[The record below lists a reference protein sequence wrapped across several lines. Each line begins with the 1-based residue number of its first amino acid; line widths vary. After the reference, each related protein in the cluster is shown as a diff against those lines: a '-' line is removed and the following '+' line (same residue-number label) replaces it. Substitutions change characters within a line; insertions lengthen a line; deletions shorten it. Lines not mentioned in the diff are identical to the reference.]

1 MRKGA
6 GISGLSRHT
15 ATTSSYATLS
25 SSISA
30 SQVTSLESSLASFRE
45 ALLTFSRKH
54 RDDIR
59 ADPAFR
65 HQFTKMCSVLGVD
78 PLSGPTNGKSGGM
91 GGGFWG
97 GLGLGEWSYELCVQ
111 VVDVCVSTRAG
122 NGGMIEMKDLIRRVG
137 KMRGLPD
144 TTNTTTTTTTTTN
157 GNNSNSKSRS
167 RNSGEGEITKEDV
180 TRAIG
185 LLSPLAGY
193 SVIPI
198 GGIEFVRSVPREL
211 DTDQSALLVVAAKTG
226 GKVSESRIKK
236 ELGWG
241 DVRARQAME
250 DSVMREGLGW
260 VDEQDTEWSVWLM
273 PAVNFE
279 GQDLTSGL

>member
-1 MRKGA
+1 
-6 GISGLSRHT
+6 
-15 ATTSSYATLS
+15 
-25 SSISA
+25 
-30 SQVTSLESSLASFRE
+30 
-45 ALLTFSRKH
+45 
-54 RDDIR
+54 
-59 ADPAFR
+59 
-65 HQFTKMCSVLGVD
+65 
-78 PLSGPTNGKSGGM
+78 M

-122 NGGMIEMKDLIRRVG
+122 NGGMIEMRDLIRRVG

-144 TTNTTTTTTTTTN
+144 THNTNTTMTN
-157 GNNSNSKSRS
+157 GNKGRL
-167 RNSGEGEITKEDV
+167 RHTGKGEGEITKEDV

-226 GKVSESRIKK
+226 GRLSESRIKK
-236 ELGWG
+236 DLGWA

-279 GQDLTSGL
+279 GQDLLGSGL

>member
-30 SQVTSLESSLASFRE
+30 SQLTSLEASLASFRE
-45 ALLTFSRKH
+45 ALLTFSRQH
-54 RDDIR
+54 RADIR

-65 HQFTKMCSVLGVD
+65 HQFTRMCSVLGVD
-78 PLSGPTNGKSGGM
+78 PLSGPATATGKAS
-91 GGGFWG
+91 GGFWG

-137 KMRGLPD
+137 KMRGYD
-144 TTNTTTTTTTTTN
+144 TAT
-157 GNNSNSKSRS
+157 S
-167 RNSGEGEITKEDV
+167 SGTGGQGEISKEDV

-185 LLSPLAGY
+185 LLKPLAGY
-193 SVIPI
+193 TVVPI

-211 DTDQSALLVVAAKTG
+211 DTDQSTLLVIAATTG
-226 GKVSESRIKK
+226 GRLTETRIKRQV
-236 ELGWG
+236 GWT
-241 DVRARQAME
+241 DVRARQALE

-260 VDEQDTEWSVWLM
+260 VDEQDSERSVWLM
-273 PAVNFE
+273 PAVDFE
-279 GQDLTSGL
+279 AQGVEGGL